1 MKKFFRIIGVLAV
14 IGMLTAI
21 LLYIFVYNKPHPDYA
36 KVKPRYTL
44 TAEELF
50 RSYQT
55 DDSAAMEYTGA
66 VVQISGQVAR
76 IDRIDSLVIAVMVF
90 EEGLFGEEGIRCT
103 MLPGYH
109 QQTEAIAPDQQVT
122 IKGLCTGYNDTDV
135 ILEKCSIIE

>member
-1 MKKFFRIIGVLAV
+1 MKKLFRILGILAAIG
-14 IGMLTAI
+14 ILTAI

-50 RSYQT
+50 GSYQT
-55 DDSAAMEYTGA
+55 AASTAMDYTGA
-66 VVQISGQVAR
+66 VVQISGNVSRVEA
-76 IDRIDSLVIAVMVF
+76 IDSLVIAVIVF
-90 EEGLFGEEGIRCT
+90 QEGMFGEEGIRCT

-109 QQTEAIAPDQQVT
+109 RKAKSIRPDQQVT